1 MGLPARLSLPHALAL
16 GLAHGPTELLPISSS
31 AHTILIPF
39 LAGWPYAELD
49 PELRKSFEVAL
60 HAGTAA
66 ALLADLRSLESHPGL
81 RAVLQR
87 IAPRRPDAIAVP
99 VTPLKAGSA
108 SGDAA
113 ITAATT
119 PRAGDPARAAVS
131 PATGRS
137 DFPARQ
143 ALLVALSFVPPA
155 VVGYTFEQPLQR
167 RLSGPST
174 IVAGLLLGGAAMAL
188 ADARAPDGTRTLA
201 EGRAIDGL
209 LLGVAQTFA
218 LIPGVSRSGAV
229 LTAARAR
236 GFSRVDSGTLA
247 RRTGLPVILG
257 AGALKTGRLLQ
268 RGASGETPIS
278 GALLLGGAASFF
290 STLAATRLL
299 RRGRGTEPAP
309 PLWPYSLYRGG
320 LASLVILRRCRGRS
334 PENERLTARM

>member
-1 MGLPARLSLPHALAL
+1 MESSARLSLRHALAL

-39 LAGWPYAELD
+39 LAGWPYGELD

-66 ALLADLRSLESHPGL
+66 ALLADLRSVESHPGF

-87 IAPRRPDAIAVP
+87 LAALRGPDAVATSPRRAGAANGDTAIPAIA
-99 VTPLKAGSA
+99 
-108 SGDAA
+108 
-113 ITAATT
+113 T
-119 PRAGDPARAAVS
+119 PRAGDPATGATPS
-131 PATGRS
+131 ATGPS

-188 ADARAPDGTRTLA
+188 ADARAPAGTRTLA
-201 EGRAIDGL
+201 EGSAVDGL

-278 GALLLGGAASFF
+278 GALLLGGAASFL

-299 RRGRGTEPAP
+299 RRGRGAEPAP
-309 PLWPYSLYRGG
+309 SLWPYSLYRGG
-320 LASLVILRRCRGRS
+320 LASLVVLRRRRRARS
-334 PENERLTARM
+334 LENKRLTAPM

>member
-1 MGLPARLSLPHALAL
+1 VVESSGRLSLPHAVAL

-81 RAVLQR
+81 RAVLGR
-87 IAPRRPDAIAVP
+87 LGARRSRRSGSDSTTRGLPDPA
-99 VTPLKAGSA
+99 
-108 SGDAA
+108 
-113 ITAATT
+113 
-119 PRAGDPARAAVS
+119 AGDVALSAAV
-131 PATGRS
+131 AA

-155 VVGYTFEQPLQR
+155 LVGFTFEQPLQR
-167 RLSGPST
+167 RLSGLPT
-174 IVAGLLLGGAAMAL
+174 IVAGLLLGGVAMAL
-188 ADARAPDGTRTLA
+188 ADARAPEGTRTLEQGSA
-201 EGRAIDGL
+201 GDGL
-209 LLGVAQTFA
+209 LLGLAQACA
-218 LIPGVSRSGAV
+218 LVPGVSRSGAV

-236 GFSRVDSGTLA
+236 GFSRDDANTLA

-268 RGASGETPIS
+268 RGFADGTPIS
-278 GALLLGGAASFF
+278 GGRALLLGGGASFF

-299 RRGRGTEPAP
+299 RRGRGTQPAP
-309 PLWPYSLYRGG
+309 ALLPYSLYRGL
-320 LASLVILRRCRGRS
+320 LASLVVLRRARS
-334 PENERLTARM
+334 SNNERLTPSV

>member
-1 MGLPARLSLPHALAL
+1 MGSRARLSLPHALAL

-87 IAPRRPDAIAVP
+87 IAARRSDAVP
-99 VTPLKAGSA
+99 VTPREAVVTSGGAA
-108 SGDAA
+108 STT
-113 ITAATT
+113 TAT
-119 PRAGDPARAAVS
+119 PRAGDPATSAMPAATA
-131 PATGRS
+131 PA

-143 ALLVALSFVPPA
+143 ALLVALSFIPPA

-174 IVAGLLLGGAAMAL
+174 IVAGLLLGGVAMAL
-188 ADARAPDGTRTLA
+188 ADARAPAGTRALA
-201 EGRAIDGL
+201 EGGATDGL
-209 LLGVAQTFA
+209 LLGLAQTCA

-257 AGALKTGRLLQ
+257 AAALKTGRLLQ
-268 RGASGETPIS
+268 RGAWRETPIS
-278 GALLLGGAASFF
+278 GALLLGGGASFL

-299 RRGRGTEPAP
+299 RRGPGAEAAP
-309 PLWPYSLYRGG
+309 SLWPYSLYRGG
-320 LASLVILRRCRGRS
+320 LASLVVLRHRRRARS
-334 PENERLTARM
+334 LENKRLTARM